1 MASALSV
8 ALLLALLA
16 AHSLVAAVLTR
27 YFRIALDTR
36 GGAALFTVTGIPL
49 VLLASTYVF
58 AGVLSLGPELGSPA
72 IVLTLLIAV
81 PVGLGA
87 LVDVLYVPPPDDVE
101 LPETWE

>member
-1 MASALSV
+1 MASALSI
-8 ALLLALLA
+8 AFLLVLVA
-16 AHSLVAAVLTR
+16 AHTLVSAVLTR

-36 GGAALFTVTGIPL
+36 GGVAVFTVGGIPV

-58 AGVLSLGPELGSPA
+58 SGLLGLGPELGSPA
-72 IVLTLLIAV
+72 IVLTLLVAV

-87 LVDVLYVPPPDDVE
+87 LVDVLYVPPPDEVE

>member
-1 MASALSV
+1 MASALSI
-8 ALLLALLA
+8 AFLLALVA
-16 AHSLVAAVLTR
+16 AHTLVAAVLTR

-36 GGAALFTVTGIPL
+36 GGVAVFTLTGIPV

-58 AGVLSLGPELGSPA
+58 SGLLGLGPGLGSPA
-72 IVLTLLIAV
+72 IVLTLLVAV